1 MTAMSKI
8 TREDIIDLETYTAA
22 RREHRARAREVK
34 RDRRIDVGPFV
45 SFYFENRE
53 TMWLQIQEMLYI
65 EKGGEEQIPDE
76 LEAYNPL
83 VPEGRDLR
91 CTMMIEID
99 DEDRRNK
106 TLRQLGWIDEK
117 IVLRVGEHVV
127 RAEPLQETERNTED
141 GKTSSVHF
149 LIFHFDDAAVAAF
162 RDSANRASLDIEH
175 EHYGHSAM
183 IAGATRESLIAD
195 FA

>member
-1 MTAMSKI
+1 MTKI
-8 TREDIIDLETYTAA
+8 TRDDIIDLETYTAA
-22 RREHRARAREVK
+22 RKEHRVRAREIK
-34 RDRRIDVGPFV
+34 RDRRVDVGPYV

-53 TMWLQIQEMLYI
+53 TMLLQIQEMLYI
-65 EKGGEEQIPDE
+65 EKGGEAQIPNE

-99 DEDRRNK
+99 DEARRER

-117 IVLRVGEHVV
+117 IILRVGEHVISV
-127 RAEPLQETERNTED
+127 EPLQETERNTPD

-149 LIFHFDDAAVAAF
+149 LIFRFDDAAAAAF
-162 RDSANRASLDIEH
+162 HDESLRASLEIEH
-175 EHYGHSAM
+175 ENYGHSAA
-183 IAGATRESLIAD
+183 ISGATRHSLAAD
-195 FA
+195 LD

>member
-1 MTAMSKI
+1 MTTMNKI
-8 TREDIIDLETYTAA
+8 TRDDIIDLETYTAA
-22 RREHRARAREVK
+22 RPEHRARAREVK

-76 LEAYNPL
+76 VEAYNPL
-83 VPEGRDLR
+83 VPEGHDLR

-117 IVLRVGEHVV
+117 IVLRVGDHVV
-127 RAEPLQETERNTED
+127 RAEPLQETERNTAD

-149 LIFHFDDAAVAAF
+149 LIFHFEDAAVAAF
-162 RDSANRASLDIEH
+162 HDPANWASLDIEH
-175 EHYGHSAM
+175 KNYGHSAM
-183 IAGATRESLIAD
+183 IIGATRASLGAD

>member
-1 MTAMSKI
+1 MVKTQITRADLIPMDEYTKTRKERRSAMSALK
-8 TREDIIDLETYTAA
+8 RN
-22 RREHRARAREVK
+22 RRVAC
-34 RDRRIDVGPFV
+34 GPDAT
-45 SFYFENRE
+45 FYFESYD
-53 TMWLQIQEMLYI
+53 TMWHQIHEMLYI

-162 RDSANRASLDIEH
+162 RDSENRASLDIEH